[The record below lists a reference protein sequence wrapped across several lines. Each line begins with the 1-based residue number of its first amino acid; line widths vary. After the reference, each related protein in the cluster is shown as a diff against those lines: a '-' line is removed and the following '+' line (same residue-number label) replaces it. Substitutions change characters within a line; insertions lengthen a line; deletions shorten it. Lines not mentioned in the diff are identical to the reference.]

1 MEPIEIIEYKP
12 EHQPYFEKLNRAWI
26 EKYFELEE
34 MDLFVLQ
41 QPGKAILEKGGA
53 ILMASYD
60 GVIAGTVALI
70 KEDEEVFEFAK
81 MAVDEN
87 YRRLGI
93 AEKLSYAALKKA
105 KELGARNIIL
115 YSQTILL
122 PALSLYKKIGFHQVP
137 LDETRTYKR
146 SDVKMEM
153 MLVREGHIDWAD

>member
-1 MEPIEIIEYKP
+1 MDAIEIIEYKA

-41 QPGKAILEKGGA
+41 EPEKAILQKGGA
-53 ILMASYD
+53 VLMASYD

-70 KEDEEVFEFAK
+70 KDGDGVFEFAK

-87 YRRLGI
+87 YRRRGI
-93 AEKLSYAALKKA
+93 AEKLGFAALEKA
-105 KELGARNIIL
+105 KELDADKIVL

-137 LDETRTYKR
+137 LDEPRTYKR

-153 MLVREGHIDWAD
+153 VIV

>member
-1 MEPIEIIEYKP
+1 MDAIEIIEYKA

-41 QPGKAILEKGGA
+41 EPEKAILQKGGA
-53 ILMASYD
+53 VLMASYD

-70 KEDEEVFEFAK
+70 KDGDGVFEFAK

-87 YRRLGI
+87 YRRRGI
-93 AEKLSYAALKKA
+93 AEKLGYAALEKA
-105 KELGARNIIL
+105 KELDADKIVL

-122 PALSLYKKIGFHQVP
+122 PALSLYKKIGFHRVP
-137 LDETRTYKR
+137 LDEPRTYKR
-146 SDVKMEM
+146 SDVKMELV
-153 MLVREGHIDWAD
+153 LVRERNAD

>member
-1 MEPIEIIEYKP
+1 MDAIEIIEYKA

-41 QPGKAILEKGGA
+41 EPEKAILQKGGA
-53 ILMASYD
+53 VLMASYD

-70 KEDEEVFEFAK
+70 KDGDGVFEFAK

-87 YRRLGI
+87 YRRRGI
-93 AEKLSYAALKKA
+93 AEKLGFAALEKA
-105 KELGARNIIL
+105 KELDADKIVL

-122 PALSLYKKIGFHQVP
+122 PALSLYKKIGFHRVP
-137 LDETRTYKR
+137 LDEPRTYKR
-146 SDVKMEM
+146 SDVKMELV
-153 MLVREGHIDWAD
+153 LVRERNAD